1 MKKVL
6 MSGLIISICIF
17 SVVTF
22 TLAGCKAATTETTTA
37 TTAAA
42 AETTAA
48 ASETT
53 AAASETTA
61 AGTAVDTTEGKL
73 KVIYFRPEDK
83 AVNEA
88 MTKLFNEK
96 HPNVAVTL
104 EATPGDQYPEIAVNN
119 ILAGADGADIF
130 LSWMGPNS
138 KAFYDAGG
146 MLDLSDWDLL
156 KKVPQSA
163 WDQLGIAFKN
173 PKVGVPIGAG
183 GFEAFY
189 NMDTLEKYGL
199 QIPKTWEELLVV
211 CDKLLANGVTPM
223 QVGGKDH
230 WPMEL
235 FFAQLESNYRKA
247 PLDNGYLDMKNIW
260 GPAAAQF
267 KELWDKKYLDQASF
281 GLDYATVEANF
292 AAGKFPIYIGLTFFL
307 GSIKKMNPTFK
318 MDIDVAPLNKPGN
331 PPRMC
336 VYFDPMWSINAKTK
350 NVDLAKA
357 WIQNYVDNYDLFIKE
372 SLWLPLYPVK
382 DVASIDPLLGKEQ
395 ELLKAY
401 ENVINYG
408 VLYLPDPSV
417 QQVHTAGL
425 QDYFIGKTTLE
436 QYETTVKDAYDKAV
450 EKAASSK

>member
-1 MKKVL
+1 MKKIL
-6 MSGLIISICIF
+6 LS
-17 SVVTF
+17 SVVLVLCIVLIT
-22 TLAGCKAATTETTTA
+22 TLSLIGCKTTTTVAETTVA
-37 TTAAA
+37 ETTV

-48 ASETT
+48 PTIAEETT
-53 AAASETTA
+53 TAETTIN
-61 AGTAVDTTEGKL
+61 TVQGKL

-96 HPNVAVTL
+96 YPNVTVTL

-130 LSWMGPNS
+130 LAWMGANS

-146 MLDLSDWDLL
+146 MLDLSNWDLL
-156 KKVPQSA
+156 NKVPQA
-163 WDQLGIAFKN
+163 VWDQLSVSFKN
-173 PKVGVPIGAG
+173 PKIGVPLGAG

-189 NMDTLEKYGL
+189 NLDTLEKYGL
-199 QIPKTWEELLVV
+199 QIPKTWEELSGV

-235 FFAQLESNYRKA
+235 FFAQLEANHRKNL
-247 PLDNGYLDMKNIW
+247 LDNGYLDMNNIW

-292 AAGKFPIYIGLTFFL
+292 AAGKFPIYVGLTYFL

-318 MDIDVAPLNKPGN
+318 MDIGVAPLNKPGST
-331 PPRMC
+331 PRMC
-336 VYFDPMWSINAKTK
+336 VYFDPMWSINAKSK

-382 DVASIDPLLGKEQ
+382 DVDKIDPLLSKEQ
-395 ELLKAY
+395 ELLKSY

-408 VLYLPDPSV
+408 MLYLPDPSV

-450 EKAASSK
+450 KK